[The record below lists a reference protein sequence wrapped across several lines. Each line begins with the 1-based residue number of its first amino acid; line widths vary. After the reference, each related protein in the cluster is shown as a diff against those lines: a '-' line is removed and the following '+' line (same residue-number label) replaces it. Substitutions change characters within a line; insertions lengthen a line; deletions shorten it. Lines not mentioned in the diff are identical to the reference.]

1 MEQEIFSCDL
11 QKRVPTVDKNIVGA
25 IALVLVIV
33 AVTLG
38 VYEHYKVAWT
48 LIVLNAVF
56 LATMM
61 LRNRE

>member
-1 MEQEIFSCDL
+1 M
-11 QKRVPTVDKNIVGA
+11 PAVDKNVAGA

-56 LATMM
+56 LVATM
-61 LRNRE
+61 LRNRQ